1 MTEVTLIFLN
11 CKPLSTYLFNMPN
24 ASLIGVLRGVGKFT
38 LKHSSVVY
46 RAYWRNKCALR
57 FIFAPGG

>member
-1 MTEVTLIFLN
+1 
-11 CKPLSTYLFNMPN
+11 MPN

-57 FIFAPGG
+57 FIFARVRGWTRLRNHYHPPS